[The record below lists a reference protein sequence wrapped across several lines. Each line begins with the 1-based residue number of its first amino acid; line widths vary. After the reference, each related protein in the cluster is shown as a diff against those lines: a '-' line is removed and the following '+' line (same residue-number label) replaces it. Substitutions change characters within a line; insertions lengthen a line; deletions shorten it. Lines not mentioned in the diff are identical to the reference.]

1 MTSMATFSRI
11 KAPIACAIVL
21 AAVLACGVMWIPD
34 YGKDIY
40 SETKAVDYDE
50 YKDQTGFPAGNGYEE
65 LTKVE
70 EIINTDH
77 NYIVNV
83 DTKDIKPANT
93 YKDILGTTY
102 YYKKS
107 AKYIDSNTNGGV
119 ATFYV
124 IELKSGEK
132 ILALIDDRAFTLPQT
147 GCVELP
153 VASTK
158 RITNKTIINKLENST
173 GLSSEEVRYY
183 VDTAGIWRKSPDG
196 EKIKEEAQTKGAIVF
211 IMVSIV
217 GAFLFTYIEK
227 REEKKQGE

>member
-1 MTSMATFSRI
+1 M
-11 KAPIACAIVL
+11 
-21 AAVLACGVMWIPD
+21 
-34 YGKDIY
+34 
-40 SETKAVDYDE
+40 
-50 YKDQTGFPAGNGYEE
+50 
-65 LTKVE
+65 TKVE

-124 IELKSGEK
+124 IKLKSGEK

-227 REEKKQGE
+227 REEKKNR

>member
-124 IELKSGEK
+124 IKLKSGEK
-132 ILALIDDRAFTLPQT
+132 ILALIDDRAFTLPQ
-147 GCVELP
+147 
-153 VASTK
+153 
-158 RITNKTIINKLENST
+158 
-173 GLSSEEVRYY
+173 
-183 VDTAGIWRKSPDG
+183 IWRKSPDG

>member
-124 IELKSGEK
+124 IKLKSGEK

-158 RITNKTIINKLENST
+158 RITNKTIINKLEFHRTFFGGSKVLC
-173 GLSSEEVRYY
+173 GYSWDMEKKSR
-183 VDTAGIWRKSPDG
+183 WRKNKRRGTDKRGNSIYYG
-196 EKIKEEAQTKGAIVF
+196 INCGSFLVYIYRKKGGKEK
-211 IMVSIV
+211 
-217 GAFLFTYIEK
+217 
-227 REEKKQGE
+227 

>member
-1 MTSMATFSRI
+1 MLFQVLCGLE
-11 KAPIACAIVL
+11 PIFYTTH
-21 AAVLACGVMWIPD
+21 P
-34 YGKDIY
+34 
-40 SETKAVDYDE
+40 
-50 YKDQTGFPAGNGYEE
+50 NEE
-65 LTKVE
+65 
-70 EIINTDH
+70 
-77 NYIVNV
+77 
-83 DTKDIKPANT
+83 P
-93 YKDILGTTY
+93 
-102 YYKKS
+102 
-107 AKYIDSNTNGGV
+107 
-119 ATFYV
+119 
-124 IELKSGEK
+124 K

-227 REEKKQGE
+227 REEKKNR

>member
-124 IELKSGEK
+124 IKLKSGEK
-132 ILALIDDRAFTLPQT
+132 ILALIDDRAFQ
-147 GCVELP
+147 
-153 VASTK
+153 
-158 RITNKTIINKLENST
+158 
-173 GLSSEEVRYY
+173 
-183 VDTAGIWRKSPDG
+183 
-196 EKIKEEAQTKGAIVF
+196 
-211 IMVSIV
+211 
-217 GAFLFTYIEK
+217 
-227 REEKKQGE
+227 